1 MVTCASHS
9 PSAPSWPLAKVP
21 HPSPG
26 TPDVTVVFL
35 GYGGRKC
42 VLGGGGRDTNGLFLP
57 LVSEAESESLK
68 DFMAL

>member
-26 TPDVTVVFL
+26 TPDITVVFL

-42 VLGGGGRDTNGLFLP
+42 VRGGGDTNGLFLP